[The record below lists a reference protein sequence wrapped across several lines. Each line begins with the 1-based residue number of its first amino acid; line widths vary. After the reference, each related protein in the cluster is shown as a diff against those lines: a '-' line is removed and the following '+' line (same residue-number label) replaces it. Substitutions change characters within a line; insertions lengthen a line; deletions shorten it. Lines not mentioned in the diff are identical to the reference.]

1 MKKKTIGRYLKYRW
15 IKYKYD
21 RKERIFLRR
30 KKRNRAR
37 AIKEAN
43 LRHEG
48 NGKRYWIL
56 EGLKPG
62 TFWVGNNEDVKIAK
76 KRGML
81 SKEVSI
87 HHLLTESVYHTA

>member
-21 RKERIFLRR
+21 RKERIFLKR

-48 NGKRYWIL
+48 NGKRYWVL

-62 TFWVGNNEDVKIAK
+62 TFWVGNNQDVKIGK
-76 KRGML
+76 KMGVF
-81 SKEVSI
+81 SKKVQHI
-87 HHLLTESVYHTA
+87 NLLEEAVYHTK